1 MIKLDLKVI
10 YSEKMRM
17 NISMMNLSFNSNSK
31 VNTIPDVL
39 IDFFL
44 NHMSI
49 TEENKDVSCLLF
61 ARVPSGLL
69 YVVDVFEE
77 TEEGWNFKFQA
88 SEQKP
93 GAESEFV
100 IFEKGMSGLKTL
112 LKNIS
117 DYFTFWVYVTDQ
129 FMDALEKES
138 KPLYT
143 FVQKRLLDFEVE
155 TRNDDST
162 LELLHSADI
171 NHTCG
176 ALYAVGCAAA
186 A

>member
-1 MIKLDLKVI
+1 MIKLDLNVI

-17 NISMMNLSFNSNSK
+17 NISMMNLSFNPNSK

-77 TEEGWNFKFQA
+77 TEEGADCVMVAKNYISLAPIHFDLTHYP
-88 SEQKP
+88 SLD
-93 GAESEFV
+93 
-100 IFEKGMSGLKTL
+100 ILKDWKIKL
-112 LKNIS
+112 
-117 DYFTFWVYVTDQ
+117 
-129 FMDALEKES
+129 
-138 KPLYT
+138 
-143 FVQKRLLDFEVE
+143 
-155 TRNDDST
+155 
-162 LELLHSADI
+162 
-171 NHTCG
+171 
-176 ALYAVGCAAA
+176 
-186 A
+186 